1 MRPAPPLC
9 KQGVRVRVPLAP
21 PFTDTGLGG
30 TPTTAR
36 ESGGCH
42 SDFTALLGPPGV
54 PPPVQTVQTGPI
66 RRGSQMVKV
75 DAGQG
80 RG

>member
-36 ESGGCH
+36 ESGGSH
-42 SDFTALLGPPGV
+42 SDFTALLV
-54 PPPVQTVQTGPI
+54 PPAYQKVRPGPI
-66 RRGSQMVKV
+66 RRGSQLVEV
-75 DAGQG
+75 EAGQG
-80 RG
+80 SG